1 VLTFQSQQLGPI
13 NAELAIKSNKATYKI
28 PLYAVSEA
36 SSHVQETVFS
46 QYITVHPNPA
56 SDIIVIESHYPKN
69 MNHIQLVD
77 ALGNITKKLSMQNN
91 INNYHIELNIESLA
105 NGYHTVIITY
115 MNNEVLSLP
124 LMIAR

>member
-1 VLTFQSQQLGPI
+1 VLTFQSQQLGQI

-36 SSHVQETVFS
+36 SSDVQEILFS
-46 QYITVHPNPA
+46 QYITVCPNPA
-56 SDIIVIESHYPKN
+56 SDFIAIESHYPKN
-69 MNHIQLVD
+69 INHIQLVD
-77 ALGNITKKLSMQNN
+77 A
-91 INNYHIELNIESLA
+91 LA